1 MTRAKRIGLF
11 GCPPDTGNL
20 GVDALR
26 IATIEGLRKTGVDVE
41 ATVFDYGS
49 GIREAELETG
59 TRIHRAGVYFSRRLH
74 SPGNLQH
81 LYVAAR
87 MGLGG
92 VHPMASYLRGLDAVL
107 DISGGDSFSDIYG
120 PRRFR
125 GSTLFKELAL
135 ALGSKLVL
143 LPQTYGPFE
152 HEKNRVKAR
161 RLIKGASQVWARDD
175 HSLSVV
181 RELLGTD
188 FDPARHQQTIDVAFG
203 LPAVAPK
210 ETRLTE
216 DFLAFRARAGE
227 VSGLNVSGLLYNRPG
242 YDRENFGF
250 KTNYRE
256 LIDALISRLLSDPDQ
271 FIVLVP
277 HVASQYKHD
286 CDETACRNIFE
297 ALDPALQSRVFCLP
311 AGLNAMEV
319 KWVVGHCTWMC
330 ATRMHAAIA
339 GISQSVPTSAIA
351 YSDKTLGVFET
362 AGVGECVVDP
372 RTNSGEELL
381 AAIAGH
387 FENRVEWRARLE
399 AGRSDRAAKLDK
411 FFCTLIASCD

>member
-1 MTRAKRIGLF
+1 MTRAMRIGLF
-11 GCPPDTGNL
+11 GCPPDTGNR

-26 IATIEGLRKTGVDVE
+26 IATIEGLRKTGVDVDV
-41 ATVFDYGS
+41 TVFDYRS

-59 TRIHRAGVYFSRRLH
+59 TPIHRAGLYFSRRFH
-74 SPGNLQH
+74 SPGNLQQ

-87 MGLGG
+87 MGLGR
-92 VHPMASYLRGLDAVL
+92 VHPMTSYLRGLDAVF

-120 PRRFR
+120 ARRFR
-125 GSTLFKELAL
+125 GNTLFKEVAL

-152 HEKNRVKAR
+152 HEKNRVTAR
-161 RLIKGASQVWARDD
+161 RLINRASQVWARDE

-181 RELLGTD
+181 RDLLGAE
-188 FDPARHQQTIDVAFG
+188 FDSERQRQTIDVAFG
-203 LPAVAPK
+203 LPVIEPRDPK
-210 ETRLTE
+210 LTE
-216 DFLAFRARAGE
+216 IFQAFRARAGE
-227 VSGLNVSGLLYNRPG
+227 VAGLNVSGLLYNRPG
-242 YDRENFGF
+242 YDREIFGF

-256 LIDALISRLLSDPDQ
+256 LIDALIARLLSDPDQ
-271 FIVLVP
+271 FLVLVP

-297 ALDPALQSRVFCLP
+297 ALDPKLRSRVFCLP

-319 KWVVGHCTWMC
+319 KWAVGQCNWMC

-339 GISQSVPTSAIA
+339 GISQSVPTAAIA

-362 AGVGECVVDP
+362 AGAGECVVDP
-372 RTNSGEELL
+372 RTDSGEGLL
-381 AAIAGH
+381 AAIADH
-387 FENRVEWRARLE
+387 FEHRVEWRTQLE
-399 AGRSDRAAKLDK
+399 AGRRERTVRLDQ
-411 FFCTLIASCD
+411 FFSELTASCR